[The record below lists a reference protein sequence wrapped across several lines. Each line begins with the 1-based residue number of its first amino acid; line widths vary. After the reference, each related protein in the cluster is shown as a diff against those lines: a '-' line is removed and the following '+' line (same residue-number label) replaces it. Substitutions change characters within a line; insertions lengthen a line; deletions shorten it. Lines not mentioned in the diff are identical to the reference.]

1 VKKTDLLVFLTTT
14 TCPSFAKHYF
24 PMALALFGN
33 EGPIELGLDLAT
45 GLFSFVLFLV
55 TLYAW
60 ARRSK
65 QPTLI
70 FVSLGFLAFFVKQL
84 VTALP
89 FPPLHGELFGSV
101 MDFLTLSL
109 FFIALVVRPRRS
121 ISEKTQSKTEELD
134 LANS

>member
-1 VKKTDLLVFLTTT
+1 MVLT
-14 TCPSFAKHYF
+14 
-24 PMALALFGN
+24 LFGN

-45 GLFSFVLFLV
+45 GLFSFVLFVV

-70 FVSLGFLAFFVKQL
+70 IVSLGFLAFFVKQL
-84 VTALP
+84 VATLP

-109 FFIALVVRPRRS
+109 FFLALVVRPRRR
-121 ISEKTQSKTEELD
+121 ISEKTHSKTEELD